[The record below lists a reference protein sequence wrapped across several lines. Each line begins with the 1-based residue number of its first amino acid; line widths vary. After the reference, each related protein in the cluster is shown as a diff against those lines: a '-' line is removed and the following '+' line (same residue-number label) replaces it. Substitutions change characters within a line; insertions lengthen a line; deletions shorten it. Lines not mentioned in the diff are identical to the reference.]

1 MKKSFVLAFSLALL
15 LVAFFSGCGD
25 SSTSPTDEVSS
36 SSTVSSSGTS
46 SIAAET
52 PEIGWQ
58 ADVPAEYTYLVS
70 AQKVGKL
77 DKDTVSGSYRVLG
90 FLTGSQAP
98 EARND
103 AGLYFIEY
111 KTLYLG
117 DTVTASGMVGLP
129 ETSGNYSTVLFYNG
143 TNTDHSAAPSASW
156 DEPGIETILGMSA
169 YGLAV
174 AYPDYLG
181 FGSSS
186 DMMHPYVHKESTV
199 RSGKDML
206 LALAELADLVADV
219 GISGDLWISG
229 YSQGAWS
236 TLATHQA
243 LERTAVDGYSLQGSV
258 AGSGPYDL
266 KSVLDFALAQPEYDS
281 PHFLGYVAWSYATVY
296 DVEDS
301 IKAMFRSPYNLIV
314 AEMYTGAYSGGY
326 IDAQLNSDMDSLFT
340 ADFIS
345 GFDSGAEYE
354 WFRDLVQENSVTG
367 WNLANPVYLYH
378 GDADTDVPVSNT
390 RNIEQEFLDAG
401 SAASLVDYTELA
413 NDDHGSAALK
423 VLVRGLNVILAA
435 E

>member
-1 MKKSFVLAFSLALL
+1 VKKSFIAAFCLALL
-15 LVAFFSGCGD
+15 LALVSGCGD
-25 SSTSPTDEVSS
+25 SSTSPSGTSS
-36 SSTVSSSGTS
+36 SSNGTSSSGTS

-58 ADVPAEYTYLVS
+58 AEIPAEFSYLVS
-70 AQKVGKL
+70 AEKVGLL
-77 DKDTVSGSYRVLG
+77 DQDTVEQSFKFLG
-90 FLTGSQAP
+90 TFNGAILPDAN
-98 EARND
+98 ND
-103 AGLYFIEY
+103 AGVYFIEY

-117 DTVTASGMVGLP
+117 DTVVASGMVGLP
-129 ETSGNYSTVLFYNG
+129 EIPGAFTTVLFYNG
-143 TNTDHSAAPSASW
+143 TNTDHSAAPSENP
-156 DEPGIETILGMSA
+156 DGIFTETILGMSA

-199 RSGKDML
+199 QSGKDML
-206 LALAELADLVADV
+206 LALEELVDLVADV

-243 LERTAVDGYSLQGSV
+243 LEETAVDGYSLQGSV

-281 PHFLGYVAWSYATVY
+281 PHFLGFVAWSYATVY

-301 IKAMFRSPYNLIV
+301 ITAMFRSPYNLIIP
-314 AEMYTGAYSGGY
+314 EMYTGAYSGGY
-326 IDAQLNSDMDSLFT
+326 IDTQLNSDMDSLFT
-340 ADFIS
+340 AEFIS
-345 GFDSGAEYE
+345 GFDSGEDYA
-354 WFRDLVQENSVTG
+354 WFRELVQENSVAG
-367 WNLANPVYLYH
+367 WELANPVHLYH

-401 SAASLVDYTELA
+401 SDAGLVEYTELA

-423 VLVRGLNVILAA
+423 VLVRGLNVILDA